1 MADFFICICFDNEEN
16 GRAARK
22 DVGGKLK
29 ERPGYGRVNR
39 KRLRQYMPVT
49 RYWHWPIMAVG
60 LADGR
65 NLAEKSSG
73 DLRKWGWNW
82 WEASLFL
89 FLFLS
94 SLELSVRC
102 SFKILFRSRNRR
114 YRLVFSIRM
123 STNWRHV
130 PTRLEYSIIYV
141 IANKK
146 SITWFQRILR
156 RFLKY
161 S

>member
-1 MADFFICICFDNEEN
+1 MAFFYLYPFFNEEN
-16 GRAARK
+16 SQAPRK
-22 DVGGKLK
+22 DAGSTKLK
-29 ERPGYGRVNR
+29 ERSGHRRVNR
-39 KRLRQYMPVT
+39 KRLQQYMPVT

-89 FLFLS
+89 FLSLS
-94 SLELSVRC
+94 SLGNGKLSVRC

-114 YRLVFSIRM
+114 YRLVFSIGM

-130 PTRLEYSIIYV
+130 PTKLKYSIIY
-141 IANKK
+141 
-146 SITWFQRILR
+146 ILSR
-156 RFLKY
+156 TKNRLY
-161 S
+161 DSNGL

>member
-1 MADFFICICFDNEEN
+1 M
-16 GRAARK
+16 
-22 DVGGKLK
+22 GGTKLK
-29 ERPGYGRVNR
+29 ERLGHRRVNR
-39 KRLRQYMPVT
+39 KRLPSRQYMLVT
-49 RYWHWPIMAVG
+49 RYWHWPIMVVG

-89 FLFLS
+89 SLFL
-94 SLELSVRC
+94 LSREWRAIRTVLP
-102 SFKILFRSRNRR
+102 FKILFRSRNRR
-114 YRLVFSIRM
+114 YRLVFGIAM

-130 PTRLEYSIIYV
+130 PTRLEYSIICV

-146 SITWFQRILR
+146 KVDCVIPTNFRL
-156 RFLKY
+156 FLKY